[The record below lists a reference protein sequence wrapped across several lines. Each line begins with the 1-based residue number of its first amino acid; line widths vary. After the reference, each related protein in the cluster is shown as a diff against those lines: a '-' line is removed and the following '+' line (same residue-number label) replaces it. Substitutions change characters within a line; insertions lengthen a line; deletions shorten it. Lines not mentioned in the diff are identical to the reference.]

1 MIRFAAVAKPK
12 VRRSIKKVIH
22 LGKERRCREKKKKR
36 PCNLKPPLNG
46 RKISEI
52 QQDKPN

>member
-22 LGKERRCREKKKKR
+22 LGKERRCREKKKR